1 MMKRRFVVP
10 GEYVN
15 LLLGVLV
22 LSGLYLTSRYSYLL
36 FHSLAETFSVVV
48 ACCVFIL
55 AWNSRR
61 FLDNDYLLSIGI
73 ASLFVA
79 GLDLVHTLAYK
90 GMGVF
95 PGYDANLPTQ
105 LWIAARYFQSLSLLI
120 APLFLRRN
128 LKTNLLLLGYT
139 AVTFLLL
146 GSIFYWKVFP
156 DCYIEGVGLTPF
168 KKISEY
174 AISLILLASAA
185 LLLRHRREFDGGVL
199 RLLVWSIV
207 VTIGAELTFTFYIGV
222 YGFFNLVGHFFK
234 IVAFY
239 LIYKAIVETGF
250 TKPYNLLF
258 RGLQQTERRF
268 RRLFEGAPVM
278 YVITRNQGGVPVIAD
293 CNESFLDTLGYTR
306 AETLGQPLANFY
318 TPESRVELLGGGG
331 YQQALEGCLA
341 VVERRLLTRDGRV
354 VETLLRAVPEVD
366 TDGNVSGTR
375 AMYIDIAERK
385 QAEEALRQLNATL
398 EARVRE
404 RTAELQAQYAR
415 LDAILSSTTD
425 GIVVTDREGNITRAN
440 PVAQT
445 WLAEILSPE
454 DAERLQEAVRDLA
467 MVADERPEMVLELT
481 QQDLEVSA
489 APVVGESAEEPSA
502 AVVDIHDISPFKALD
517 RMKTTFINNV
527 AHELR
532 TPVSTI
538 KSYAYLMQRTPS
550 EDEKWG
556 QYLVALVQETDQ
568 QVQLVEDIMQISRI
582 YTGQLEIEPRPTPL
596 TELTEVVVTSHRA
609 LARERGVTL
618 EHRPMKPAP
627 VALADP
633 KQMLSAL
640 NHLVGDAIRYT
651 PEGGQV
657 VVSTGRREAEG
668 CVWAVV
674 AVSDTGEVIPAE
686 DLPHVFERFFRE
698 EELRSVRVSE
708 TGLRL
713 MIVKGI
719 VELHSGRVT
728 VESGEGMGSTFTIWL
743 PMAD

>member
-1 MMKRRFVVP
+1 
-10 GEYVN
+10 
-15 LLLGVLV
+15 
-22 LSGLYLTSRYSYLL
+22 
-36 FHSLAETFSVVV
+36 
-48 ACCVFIL
+48 
-55 AWNSRR
+55 
-61 FLDNDYLLSIGI
+61 
-73 ASLFVA
+73 
-79 GLDLVHTLAYK
+79 
-90 GMGVF
+90 
-95 PGYDANLPTQ
+95 
-105 LWIAARYFQSLSLLI
+105 
-120 APLFLRRN
+120 
-128 LKTNLLLLGYT
+128 
-139 AVTFLLL
+139 
-146 GSIFYWKVFP
+146 
-156 DCYIEGVGLTPF
+156 
-168 KKISEY
+168 
-174 AISLILLASAA
+174 
-185 LLLRHRREFDGGVL
+185 
-199 RLLVWSIV
+199 
-207 VTIGAELTFTFYIGV
+207 VTIGAELAFTFYVGV
-222 YGFFNLVGHFFK
+222 YGFPNLVGHFFK

-239 LIYKAIVETGF
+239 LIYKAIVETGL

-258 RGLQQTERRF
+258 RGLQQAERRF

-278 YVITRNQGGVPVIAD
+278 YVITRNQGDVPVIAD

-318 TPESRVELLGGGG
+318 TPESRVELLEGGG
-331 YQQALEGCLA
+331 YQQALEGSLA

-354 VETLLRAVPEVD
+354 VEALLRTVPEAD
-366 TDGNVSGTR
+366 PDGNVSGIR
-375 AMYIDIAERK
+375 AMYIDITERK

-415 LDAILSSTTD
+415 LDAILSSTAD

-454 DAERLQEAVRDLA
+454 DAERLQEAVRGLA
-467 MVADERPEMVLELT
+467 MCADERPEIVLELT
-481 QQDLEVSA
+481 EQDLEVSA
-489 APVVGESAEEPSA
+489 APVVGEGAEEPSA

-596 TELTEVVVTSHRA
+596 NELTEVVVTSHRA
-609 LARERGVTL
+609 LAQERGVTL
-618 EHRPMKPAP
+618 EHCPMKPTP
-627 VALADP
+627 VAPADP

-651 PEGGQV
+651 PEGGRV

-668 CVWAVV
+668 CIWAVV

-698 EELRSVRVSE
+698 EELRSARVSE

-719 VELHSGRVT
+719 VELYGGHVT

-743 PMAD
+743 PMTG